1 MIGVGANGPLAGPSA
16 TSGRAGRRRDEASR
30 SAYSGWTT
38 IDLAALDPRIETP
51 YWIALSLLPGVG
63 PVGFARL
70 LRRFGSA
77 RGAWAAGPPLLEE
90 LPRQPDDAATALA
103 RLRLEGVT
111 AVAARV
117 QEATRRSAGAVI
129 TALDPRYPAALA
141 AVDPRPPVLYVAGDP
156 GSLDAPCVA
165 IVGTRRA
172 TGYGR
177 ACAAEIADELARA
190 GVTVVSGLAIGIDGQ
205 AHAAAVAAGGRSVAV
220 LPSPLDRIYPP
231 RHRDLAARLVA
242 TGGALVS
249 ELAPAQAHGK
259 PDFAR
264 RNRIIAGLA
273 RAVVVV
279 EAPDRSGALLTAA
292 AAIDYGREVFAVPG
306 QIDSIASRGCN
317 RLIADHQA
325 TIVTSA
331 AALLHRI
338 GAEPGSRPV
347 SVTSLSDAEGMVL
360 NSLLQRPAS
369 IEELIGRTRLATG
382 PLASTLT
389 LLEARGLVESY
400 GGATFHATLAAR
412 RIGRPPGPAQGS
424 PGILGE
430 PPGQPRV
437 VPDAGPPVTGVIV
450 Y

>member
-1 MIGVGANGPLAGPSA
+1 MIGVGAKGPIAGA
-16 TSGRAGRRRDEASR
+16 AVGRDRP
-30 SAYSGWTT
+30 
-38 IDLAALDPRIETP
+38 ALDPAIPAQSPHDGWRAVDLSALDPATETP
-51 YWIALSLLPGVG
+51 YWIALSLIPGVG
-63 PVGFARL
+63 PVGFTRL
-70 LRRFGSA
+70 LRRYGSGRA
-77 RGAWAAGPPLLEE
+77 AWACGVSLLEE
-90 LPRQPDDAATALA
+90 LPRLPDDAAPAMQ
-103 RLRLEGVT
+103 RLLREGVA
-111 AVAARV
+111 AVSERV
-117 QEATRRSAGAVI
+117 RRATNRAGGVVI
-129 TALDPRYPAALA
+129 TALDHRYPAALA
-141 AVDPRPPVLYVAGDP
+141 AADPRPPVLFVAGDP
-156 GSLDAPCVA
+156 GSMDAPCVA

-205 AHAAAVAAGGRSVAV
+205 AHLAAVSAGGRSVAV
-220 LPSPLDRIYPP
+220 LPSPLDRVYPP

-279 EAPDRSGALLTAA
+279 EAPDRSGALLTVA

-306 QIDSIASRGCN
+306 PIDAVASRGCN

-325 TIVTSA
+325 SIVTSA
-331 AALLHRI
+331 AALLHRV
-338 GAEPGSRPV
+338 GATPGGRPV
-347 SVTSLSDAEGMVL
+347 SVTSLSDTEALVL
-360 NSLLQRPAS
+360 HALLLRPGS
-369 IEELIGRTRLATG
+369 IEELIARTKLATG

-400 GGATFHATLAAR
+400 GGATFHATLTAR
-412 RIGRPPGPAQGS
+412 RIGRSDGPAS
-424 PGILGE
+424 
-430 PPGQPRV
+430 
-437 VPDAGPPVTGVIV
+437 
-450 Y
+450 

>member
-1 MIGVGANGPLAGPSA
+1 MIGVGARGPISSA
-16 TSGRAGRRRDEASR
+16 
-30 SAYSGWTT
+30 SALTAAAPPLRPEEGGWLG
-38 IDLAALDPRIETP
+38 IDLAAIDREAEVP
-51 YWIALSLLPGVG
+51 YWIAISLVPGVG

-70 LRRFGSA
+70 LRRYGSA
-77 RGAWAAGPPLLEE
+77 RAAWAAGPALLTA
-90 LPRQPDDAATALA
+90 LPRVPDDAVAGLA
-103 RLRLEGVT
+103 RLHREGATRV
-111 AVAARV
+111 ADRVALAARGSGG
-117 QEATRRSAGAVI
+117 TI
-129 TALDPRYPAALA
+129 LTALDADYPAALA
-141 AVDPRPPVLYVAGDP
+141 AADPRPPVLYLAGDP
-156 GSLDAPCVA
+156 ASMSRTCVA

-172 TGYGR
+172 SGYGR
-177 ACAAEIADELARA
+177 SCAAEIAEELARA
-190 GVTVVSGLAIGIDGQ
+190 GVTIVSGLALGIDGQ
-205 AHAAAVAAGGRSVAV
+205 AHLAAIEAGGRSVAV

-249 ELAPAQAHGK
+249 ELAPGSAPGK

-292 AAIDYGREVFAVPG
+292 AAIEHGREVFAVPG
-306 QIDSIASRGCN
+306 PIDAIASRGCN

-338 GAEPGSRPV
+338 GAQPGGQPV
-347 SVTSLSDAEGMVL
+347 SVTSLSDPEALVL
-360 NSLLQRPAS
+360 HALLERPAS
-369 IEELIGRTRLATG
+369 IEELLGRTDMATG

-400 GGATFHATLAAR
+400 GGATFHPTLTAR
-412 RIGRPPGPAQGS
+412 RIGRQN
-424 PGILGE
+424 
-430 PPGQPRV
+430 
-437 VPDAGPPVTGVIV
+437 
-450 Y
+450 

>member
-1 MIGVGANGPLAGPSA
+1 M
-16 TSGRAGRRRDEASR
+16 ASR
-30 SAYSGWTT
+30 GAAAAQVAGGLAASAEGRGWTGL
-38 IDLAALDPRIETP
+38 DLAALEPDLETAF
-51 YWIALSLLPGVG
+51 WIAISLVSGVG

-77 RGAWAAGPPLLEE
+77 RAAWAAGSALLDV
-90 LPRQPDDAATALA
+90 LPRLPDDAVVSLA
-103 RLRLEGVT
+103 RLRREGAA

-117 QEATRRSAGAVI
+117 QAATRRAGGAVI
-129 TALDPRYPAALA
+129 TAMDPAYPSSLGAA
-141 AVDPRPPVLYVAGDP
+141 DPRPPVLFVAGDAT
-156 GSLDAPCVA
+156 SMAAPCVA

-190 GVTVVSGLAIGIDGQ
+190 GVTVVSGLAVGIDAQ
-205 AHAAAVAAGGRSVAV
+205 AHAAAITGGGRSVAV

-249 ELAPAQAHGK
+249 ELAPAHAPGK

-306 QIDSIASRGCN
+306 PIDAVASRGCN

-331 AALLHRI
+331 ASLLHRI
-338 GAEPGSRPV
+338 GLSPGARPV
-347 SVTSLSDAEGMVL
+347 SVTSLSDTEGLVL
-360 NSLLQRPAS
+360 HALLQRPAS
-369 IEELIGRTRLATG
+369 IEELIGRTRMATG

-400 GGATFHATLAAR
+400 GGATFHPTLVAR
-412 RIGRPPGPAQGS
+412 QIGHQS
-424 PGILGE
+424 VL
-430 PPGQPRV
+430 
-437 VPDAGPPVTGVIV
+437 AG
-450 Y
+450 